1 MTVQLPA
8 VNVHAENVPVPLVAS
23 VIVPVGVLAV
33 PSEVS
38 TTVIVQLVELFTA
51 MVIGWQDIV
60 VLVVLTV
67 TVIVVFAA
75 AAAEWLVSPA

>member
-8 VNVHAENVPVPLVAS
+8 VKVHVENVPVPLLVR

-33 PSEVS
+33 PGEVS
-38 TTVIVQLVELFTA
+38 VTVIVQLVELFTTI
-51 MVIGWQDIV
+51 VIGWQDIV

-75 AAAEWLVSPA
+75 AAAEWLASPA

>member
-8 VNVHAENVPVPLVAS
+8 VKVHAENVPVPLVAS

-33 PSEVS
+33 PGEVS